1 MLRSVLYPGVPLPG
15 ELLEILAHI
24 RLELN
29 NRLGS
34 KDVRH
39 ELALPGMLGAVSGV
53 EEASADRD
61 KGVVEIAG
69 PNVIISRWPN

>member
-1 MLRSVLYPGVPLPG
+1 MPGKF
-15 ELLEILAHI
+15 LEILAHI

-39 ELALPGMLGAVSGV
+39 ELALPGMLSAIPGV
-53 EEASADRD
+53 EEAAADRD

-69 PNVIISRWPN
+69 RSVITSMWPS